1 MLVGMGTANSAQ
13 RPTVLILG
21 AGINGAA
28 VARELVLNGVSVCV
42 VDRNDIAFGAS
53 ARSSRLIHGG
63 LRYLEYGDFR
73 LVRESLQER
82 KLLCRLAPQYVKP
95 LRLFIPVQ
103 NRFGGAVRSALR
115 FLRLS
120 GTWID
125 RLAAGRK
132 SCRSGSRGLWLVRLG
147 LWLYDRFACDE
158 SFPKHGVCQVGSEDA
173 PRVNPAR
180 YRWLCNYWDAQIVA
194 PERFVLALLE
204 DARQAALANDV
215 DFEVRTY
222 HQAAIDGATVT
233 LRRVSDANA
242 PTDCS
247 DSAQSAFQ
255 PAMIINATGAWGDLA
270 LEQLQIP
277 SKRLFRGTKG
287 SHIFTRKPELR
298 ESIGSDG
305 VYAEADDGR
314 LVFILPMDDGV
325 MVGTTD
331 EVFEDDPASAI
342 ATDRELDYLIEL
354 ANDVLADVELSRA
367 DVDWHYS
374 GVRPL
379 PYVPTSATGS
389 SAASIPR
396 GHWIERN
403 DSGQIPIVTLIGG
416 KLTTCRSLAEE
427 VTDLVL
433 NQLQTPRSTT
443 TRNRPVPGADGY
455 PATEQEFETI
465 RIQLADSHGLTH
477 SQINAMWRLVG
488 NRIGAIFGAIFDTVD
503 ANRGDRGDSSC
514 DDISSLS
521 GTGLPRMF
529 VRWVI
534 ENEWVETLGDLVERR
549 LLLVGNAGLSEACL
563 RELAQCLVDANR
575 LRPGDIDSAIT
586 DCCTRLQRFYGKQ
599 VIDSEETHADVE
611 GEE

>member
-1 MLVGMGTANSAQ
+1 MSTTTSTG

-63 LRYLEYGDFR
+63 LRYLEYGDFH

-82 KLLCRLAPQYVKP
+82 KLLCRLAPQFVKP

-103 NRFGGAVRSALR
+103 NRFGGAVRSVLR

-125 RLAAGRK
+125 RWTSGRK
-132 SCRSGSRGLWLVRLG
+132 PSRSASRGLWLVRVG
-147 LWLYDRFACDE
+147 LWLYDRFARDE
-158 SFPKHGVCQVGSEDA
+158 SFPKHGVCQIGTEGS
-173 PRVNPAR
+173 PRVNPNR

-204 DARQAALANDV
+204 DARQAAATTDV
-215 DFEVRTY
+215 DFEVRTHY
-222 HQAAIDGATVT
+222 RAAIDGATVT
-233 LRRVSDANA
+233 LCRVNDESHSEEA
-242 PTDCS
+242 P
-247 DSAQSAFQ
+247 DSKPRTFE
-255 PAMIINATGAWGDLA
+255 PVMIINATGAWGDLA

-287 SHIFTRKPELR
+287 SHFFSRKPELR
-298 ESIGSDG
+298 KSIGAAG

-331 EVFEDDPASAI
+331 EVFEDDPGLAI
-342 ATDRELDYLIEL
+342 ASDEELDYLIEL
-354 ANDVLADVELSRA
+354 ANDVLDDVELTRA

-379 PYVPTSATGS
+379 PFVPTPTAGTAV
-389 SAASIPR
+389 AAIPR

-416 KLTTCRSLAEE
+416 KLTTCRSLGEE

-433 NQLQTPRSTT
+433 SELQIPRSTT
-443 TRNRPVPGADGY
+443 TRDRPIPGADDY
-455 PATEQEFETI
+455 PATEQEFAAI
-465 RIQLADSHGLTH
+465 RDRLADSHGLTH
-477 SQINAMWRLVG
+477 SQIHAIWRLVG
-488 NRIGAIFGAIFDTVD
+488 NRIDAIFEAVNATAGENEPDEVASIT
-503 ANRGDRGDSSC
+503 
-514 DDISSLS
+514 
-521 GTGLPRMF
+521 GTDLPRSF
-529 VRWVI
+529 VRWII

-549 LLLVGNAGLSEACL
+549 LLLVGNAVLSEACL
-563 RELAQCLVDANR
+563 RELAECLVDANR
-575 LRPGDIDSAIT
+575 LSSSDIDATIAE
-586 DCCTRLQRFYGKQ
+586 CRTRLRSFYGKTL
-599 VIDSEETHADVE
+599 IDSGQAPK
-611 GEE
+611 